1 VTANLAPSLANPE
14 LLPQGGADGGFRA
27 AFARLIPK
35 TVTQWIGLVLVV
47 GWIVV
52 AIIAPLISPANPIAL
67 HPQDALQGPSGQ
79 HPFGTDQIGRDIMSR
94 VFYGARATLPTGFAI
109 VALAMAIGISIGAI
123 AGFSRAW
130 IDEGLMRIAD
140 IFLAFPT
147 IILALAVAAAL
158 GPDIKSAI
166 VAIAIALWPRY
177 ARLIRGEVL
186 SVKEREFV
194 QASRGFGSRPMQTLR
209 RTILP
214 NALPAVLFVA
224 ILDVGGATL
233 TGATLS
239 FLGLGT
245 QPPTPEWGAMVSLA
259 VQYPSDWWMGVF
271 PGVALISFVVG
282 VNLYGEVIERERG
295 N

>member
-1 VTANLAPSLANPE
+1 MTANLAPTLADPESLP
-14 LLPQGGADGGFRA
+14 LGADGGLRA
-27 AFARLIPK
+27 ALARLVPR
-35 TVTQWIGLVLVV
+35 TLTQWVGLVLVV

-52 AIIAPLISPANPIAL
+52 AIIAPLISPENPVAL
-67 HPQDALQGPSGQ
+67 HSQGALQGPSSN
-79 HPFGTDQIGRDIMSR
+79 HPFGTDQIGRDILSR

-109 VALAMAIGISIGAI
+109 VALAMVIGISVGAV
-123 AGFSRAW
+123 AGFSRTW

-194 QASRGFGSRPMQTLR
+194 QASRGFGSSSLQMLR

-224 ILDVGGATL
+224 ILDVGAATL

-245 QPPTPEWGAMVSLA
+245 QPPTAEWARWCPW
-259 VQYPSDWWMGVF
+259 PSSTRATGGWACS
-271 PGVALISFVVG
+271 PGSRSSPSSSG
-282 VNLYGEVIERERG
+282 
-295 N
+295 

>member
-1 VTANLAPSLANPE
+1 VTANLAPALADPE
-14 LLPQGGADGGFRA
+14 ALPLGGADGGLRA
-27 AFARLIPK
+27 ALARLVPK
-35 TVTQWIGLVLVV
+35 TFTQWAGLVIVV
-47 GWIVV
+47 GWIVI
-52 AIIAPLISPANPIAL
+52 AIIAPLISPANPILL
-67 HPQDALQGPSGQ
+67 HTNDALLGPSAQ

-94 VFYGARATLPTGFAI
+94 VFYGARTTLPTGFAI
-109 VALAMAIGISIGAI
+109 VVLAMVIGIPMGAI
-123 AGFSRAW
+123 AGFSRTW

-166 VAIAIALWPRY
+166 VAIAVALWPRY

-194 QASRGFGSRPMQTLR
+194 QASRGFGASPIQTLR

-259 VQYPSDWWMGVF
+259 VQYPNDWWMGVF
-271 PGVALISFVVG
+271 PGLALLSFVVG

-295 N
+295 K